1 MPILGTAASQ
11 NTKTFLSSPAYE
23 SIATFNGDGTTTN
36 FTFSS
41 IPQTY
46 KHLQLRVYGTS
57 QAAVSGDDPEWRF
70 NGVLSGY
77 AYAVAREVGGN
88 SQNFGSTYDT
98 GTMVLSYDGFQG
110 ANAGTVNTGSMVVDI
125 ANYTN
130 TNRYKTVKSQGGR
143 MLPGGG
149 GAVYQGI
156 GLITQLPA
164 ITSIYFG
171 MRLRT
176 GGYCAL
182 YGIK

>member
-1 MPILGTAASQ
+1 MPILGVIDSAKSG
-11 NTKTFLSSPAYE
+11 NLSVPSYN

-36 FTFSS
+36 YTFSS

-57 QAAVSGDDPEWRF
+57 QAAVGGDDPEWRF

-77 AYAVAREVGGN
+77 AYAIAWEAGGN
-88 SQNFGSTYDT
+88 SQSFQSTYNT
-98 GTMVLSYDGFQG
+98 GTMFLSYDGFQG
-110 ANAGTVNTGSMVVDI
+110 ANAGTTNTGSIVVDI
-125 ANYTN
+125 TDYTN
-130 TNRYKTVKSQGGR
+130 TNRYKTVISQGGR
-143 MLPGGG
+143 MVPGGG
-149 GAVYQGI
+149 GRVYQAI

-176 GGYCAL
+176 GGYAAL